1 MKTTP
6 YLEKVHTWVA
16 DKVKELPAPA
26 AGAVVALVQVLEQ
39 EPGVVLV
46 PGNQSE
52 MSIVINQSQLTCPP
66 ARCRC

>member
-46 PGNQSE
+46 PGQPIRDEHCDQPITVHLS
-52 MSIVINQSQLTCPP
+52 SSAL
-66 ARCRC
+66 